1 MDNEL
6 QYMLGHSLL
15 RPFVFVLK
23 PRFICLHT
31 DSKRREQ
38 EAGNQKAETSA
49 TEWLT
54 SPAGWVL
61 CVGAEVLDGHI
72 AGSHWFLL
80 SAHLHRPP
88 VVEGRTCL
96 QNRFVSDSQK
106 WMLQKEKK
114 RKEKGAKT
122 CVTHHHFSLVCPDW
136 CSEPLVWL
144 ELHRLSGAI
153 DLHHPVVWGRR
164 GWRQGRQEVV
174 KTENENKRDFHWEP
188 LTTVISC
195 GNADLRLW
203 DGWKT
208 FVPEG
213 RTISNNIFNT
223 PVTDTKTKTPFVLH
237 HLSGNCSVKS
247 AFKSISHKM

>member
-23 PRFICLHT
+23 PMFICLHT

-122 CVTHHHFSLVCPDW
+122 CVHPPPLFPCVSWLMLRTTGVTWTPQALW
-136 CSEPLVWL
+136 CHWPSSSCCLGQTGMETGKTG
-144 ELHRLSGAI
+144 SGE
-153 DLHHPVVWGRR
+153 DR
-164 GWRQGRQEVV
+164 
-174 KTENENKRDFHWEP
+174 KWE
-188 LTTVISC
+188 
-195 GNADLRLW
+195 
-203 DGWKT
+203 
-208 FVPEG
+208 
-213 RTISNNIFNT
+213 
-223 PVTDTKTKTPFVLH
+223 
-237 HLSGNCSVKS
+237 
-247 AFKSISHKM
+247 